1 MEKKKG
7 TGISHSKIILIGEH
21 SVVYGYPAIA
31 IPLKNIGVK
40 CEVEESENE
49 NEIHYDF
56 EDTLSV
62 AIYSALKYLG
72 KEQVKLKYNVYSYI
86 PQKRGMG
93 SSAAISI
100 AGVKAVFNYFDIK
113 LNLNILEELVNKA
126 EIVAHKN
133 PSGLDAKTC
142 LSDKAIKFVKNKG
155 FEKIDINL
163 DGYLIIADTGVY
175 GKTRDAVENVKKL
188 GEKALRRLEKLGEIA
203 ENIGN
208 EIKEKNIVNIGKN
221 MIFAHRELQKLN
233 VSSEKSDILVNEALV
248 QGALGAKMSGG
259 GLGGCIIALTD
270 EKEKAKEISRK
281 LLEKGAVNIW
291 IETL

>member
-1 MEKKKG
+1 MVKKKG

-21 SVVYGYPAIA
+21 SVVYGYSAIA
-31 IPLKNIGVK
+31 IPLKNIEVK

-49 NEIHYDF
+49 IQYDF

-72 KEQVKLKYNVYSYI
+72 KEKIKLKYNVDSCI

-163 DGYLIIADTGVY
+163 DGYLIIADTGIY
-175 GKTRDAVENVKKL
+175 GKTRDAIENVKKL
-188 GEKALRRLEKLGEIA
+188 GDKASKSLEKLGEIA
-203 ENIGN
+203 ENIED
-208 EIKEKNIVNIGKN
+208 EIKEKKIVNIGKS
-221 MIFAHRELQKLN
+221 MTLAHRELQKLN
-233 VSSEKSDILVNEALV
+233 VSSEKSDTLVDEALA

-270 EKEKAKEISRK
+270 KKKKAEEISRK